1 MELLSEGLIED
12 AVASMD
18 ASLGKHGAAEAISGR
33 PIRKRYRAADPVC
46 ITYRILVK
54 PYMEAFGRRYVG
66 DSACLGES
74 GMILCYV
81 AMNLPLEDA
90 SRKMMGI
97 MSDMSVPSGVSTDGF
112 RWACACGEKPRIDRV
127 FDLRP
132 YYIEAL
138 DRRRFRVAVPVDK
151 KELIDF
157 EKRMRDVG

>member
-1 MELLSEGLIED
+1 MELLSEGLIDD
-12 AVASMD
+12 AVARMD
-18 ASLGKHGAAEAISGR
+18 ASLGIRGAAEAISGR
-33 PIRKRYRAADPVC
+33 PVRKGYRSEDPAC
-46 ITYRILVK
+46 TTYRILIR

-81 AMNLPLEDA
+81 AMNRPLDDA
-90 SRKMMGI
+90 SRKMVAI
-97 MSDMSVPSGVSTDGF
+97 MTDMSVPSGVSTDGF
-112 RWACACGEKPRIDRV
+112 RWACACGARPRIDRV

-138 DRRRFRVAVPVDK
+138 DRRRFRVAVAVDRE
-151 KELIDF
+151 ELRDF

>member
-1 MELLSEGLIED
+1 MELLSEGLIDD
-12 AVASMD
+12 AVARMD
-18 ASLGKHGAAEAISGR
+18 ASLGVRGAAEAISGR
-33 PIRKRYRAADPVC
+33 PVRKKHRSEDPVC
-46 ITYRILVK
+46 TTYRILIR

-81 AMNLPLEDA
+81 AMNRPLEDA
-90 SRKMMGI
+90 SKRMVDI
-97 MSDMSVPSGVSTDGF
+97 MEDMSVSSGVSTDGF
-112 RWACACGEKPRIDRV
+112 RWACACGVKPRIDRV

-138 DRRRFRVAVPVDK
+138 DRRRFRVAVAVDRG
-151 KELIDF
+151 ELRDF